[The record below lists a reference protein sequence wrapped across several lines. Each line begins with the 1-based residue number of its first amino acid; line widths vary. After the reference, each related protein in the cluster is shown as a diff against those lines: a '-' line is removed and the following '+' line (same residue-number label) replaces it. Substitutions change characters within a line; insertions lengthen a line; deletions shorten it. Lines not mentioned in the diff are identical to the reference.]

1 MSQVCRK
8 NGSLQ
13 KEGKALTE
21 ARNLHSQ
28 GLARKGQAVLC
39 ARMSAKV
46 MSQRVEATAEMVR
59 SGPEHTGNRQL
70 SRELNV
76 MI

>member
-1 MSQVCRK
+1 MA
-8 NGSLQ
+8 SLQ
-13 KEGKALTE
+13 KEGKARTE
-21 ARNLHSQ
+21 ARSLHSQ

-39 ARMSAKV
+39 ARIPAKV
-46 MSQRVEATAEMVR
+46 MSQGVEAIAERVS

-70 SRELNV
+70 SRELNF